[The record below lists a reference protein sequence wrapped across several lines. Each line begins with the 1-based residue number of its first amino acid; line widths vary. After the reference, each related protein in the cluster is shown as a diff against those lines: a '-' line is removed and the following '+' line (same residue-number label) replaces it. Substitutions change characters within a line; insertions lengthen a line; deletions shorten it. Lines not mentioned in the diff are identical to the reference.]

1 MNLEIFIPKPH
12 LCRIVD
18 LAVEKNRS
26 GSVCSL
32 YPGVGPPAYH
42 LKMMLKVIL
51 YAYANRIYSSRQI
64 AKQLK
69 KFFENG

>member
-1 MNLEIFIPKPH
+1 LKFLFPNLIF
-12 LCRIVD
+12 
-18 LAVEKNRS
+18 A
-26 GSVCSL
+26 GSWIWPWKKIDPALFASL
-32 YPGVGPPAYH
+32 YPGGGPPAYH
-42 LKMMLKVIL
+42 PKMMLKVIL